1 MEKGVNFVSDIE
13 PGYTSSEDGS
23 VFTSLFDEY
32 ERVVFRSIITSFG
45 LDRFITDQHGGDVD
59 TIHNVR
65 NIGSDNQMTYKS
77 EINAAQYE
85 NRGEYSH
92 KNVEGT
98 NYQKITHEAR
108 KKFDEDP
115 RNNTVQDA
123 YEDKPLGF
131 FRRSKERPTDKNA
144 NLDHVLAAKTIHDDR
159 GRVLAGMS
167 TADLAD
173 AEDNLRWTN
182 EHLNKSMGA
191 TEIPEYIASHP
202 ELPEHVKTRMMD
214 EYNQAKASY
223 ERKISKAYYFDLN
236 NPQCKAFY
244 WNTTKAALQRGV
256 EMGLRQ
262 AIGLIISELWF
273 SIKDEWKTCEANIK
287 GAFGAIN
294 EGVRKWAV
302 SVKENYKEIIEKLGE
317 GMISGL
323 LSSLTT
329 TLSNVFITT
338 GKNLIRIIRQ
348 AWASVVEAISV
359 LFFDS
364 KEKYF
369 CDRMT
374 KAAKVLA
381 TGASIIVGTAV
392 QQMLHDQLIKTGTD
406 GKMVEIISTFA
417 GSLCT
422 GLLTVSL
429 LFYIDN
435 DPFARFLNGFSRMNL
450 EILKKQEKMFKDFC
464 ASLEGIDIERFN
476 FETEYVHQLML
487 DIDSVENNAQ
497 MNSMLKKAAKD
508 LGLPSL
514 WGEGSLADKL
524 SQDPNWRLD
533 F

>member
-223 ERKISKAYYFDLN
+223 
-236 NPQCKAFY
+236 
-244 WNTTKAALQRGV
+244 
-256 EMGLRQ
+256 
-262 AIGLIISELWF
+262 
-273 SIKDEWKTCEANIK
+273 
-287 GAFGAIN
+287 
-294 EGVRKWAV
+294 
-302 SVKENYKEIIEKLGE
+302 
-317 GMISGL
+317 L
-323 LSSLTT
+323 LS
-329 TLSNVFITT
+329 
-338 GKNLIRIIRQ
+338 Q
-348 AWASVVEAISV
+348 
-359 LFFDS
+359 S
-364 KEKYF
+364 KY
-369 CDRMT
+369 
-374 KAAKVLA
+374 
-381 TGASIIVGTAV
+381 
-392 QQMLHDQLIKTGTD
+392 
-406 GKMVEIISTFA
+406 
-417 GSLCT
+417 
-422 GLLTVSL
+422 
-429 LFYIDN
+429 
-435 DPFARFLNGFSRMNL
+435 
-450 EILKKQEKMFKDFC
+450 
-464 ASLEGIDIERFN
+464 
-476 FETEYVHQLML
+476 
-487 DIDSVENNAQ
+487 
-497 MNSMLKKAAKD
+497 
-508 LGLPSL
+508 
-514 WGEGSLADKL
+514 
-524 SQDPNWRLD
+524 
-533 F
+533 